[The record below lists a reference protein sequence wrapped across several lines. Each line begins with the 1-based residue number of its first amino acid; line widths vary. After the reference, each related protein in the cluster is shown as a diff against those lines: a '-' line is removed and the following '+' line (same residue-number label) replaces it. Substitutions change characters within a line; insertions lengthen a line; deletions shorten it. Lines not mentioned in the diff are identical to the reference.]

1 MILTRGITDMSD
13 LDNKPLEEMND
24 RELNEFL
31 FNEIEKLAP
40 VLILV
45 AESISAQTIVN
56 KGVNER
62 LNKLE
67 KSNDTR

>member
-1 MILTRGITDMSD
+1 MSD